1 MGGTGLPAGPP
12 PADLDRACPI
22 PTRWR
27 VSRAKPALAVSYAE
41 PSLAQECTSKSAR
54 IVSDIKPG
62 NRHPVLFLLKILPKA
77 IDMIRIQ
84 SLVSLPVFVAA
95 GLLASATTQ
104 AQSAAGTVRSS
115 KDASVL
121 QGVSVSVVGGTGTA
135 TTDGNGAFTIQL
147 PTTSLAPRHSS
158 QELGLELSSGRLLV
172 SATSDLP
179 VSARLLTPSGS
190 VLWSGHAVPTNGQA
204 SFLPRPVAAFHGI
217 VLLQVSQGSAH
228 TATRLPLEGASF
240 SGNAEAQLFAAR
252 SAAYPVL
259 SFKKT
264 GYHDTTYSMTAT
276 SQQGIQV
283 SMRDTT
289 SSVGP
294 TTCTLPTGPSAGSGS
309 FTNYW
314 FGQGSWQEN
323 GHYALACGY
332 HGQEPSGQNS
342 DVITNIANPGY
353 FVAIP
358 GKTSDDFDK
367 RMMCGACVE
376 LSGQNGTKIIAT
388 VADECPENSNQPCMN
403 NPNGHLDVSYP
414 AFSKLG
420 FSVGNPSGTTWKY
433 VACPITG
440 NVVVRIKPGNS
451 DQLYVENTILP
462 IKDVLVNGKSSTK
475 LSYGAW
481 QLPRGARGAT
491 VTIKDYSDRTITYTI
506 PTTLALDTDQNTGL
520 QFPTCK

>member
-1 MGGTGLPAGPP
+1 
-12 PADLDRACPI
+12 
-22 PTRWR
+22 
-27 VSRAKPALAVSYAE
+27 
-41 PSLAQECTSKSAR
+41 
-54 IVSDIKPG
+54 
-62 NRHPVLFLLKILPKA
+62 
-77 IDMIRIQ
+77 MIRIQ

-121 QGVSVSVVGGTGTA
+121 QGVSVSVVGGTATA

-190 VLWSGHAVPTNGQA
+190 VLWSGHAVPANGQA
-204 SFLPRPVAAFHGI
+204 SFQPRPVAAFHGI

-228 TATRLPLEGASF
+228 TAMRLPLEGTSF
-240 SGNAEAQLFAAR
+240 SGDAETQLIAAR
-252 SAAYPVL
+252 SAAYSVL

-264 GYHDTTYSMTAT
+264 GYHDTTYSMTAA

-289 SSVGP
+289 TAKNP
-294 TTCTLPTGPSAGSGS
+294 TSTACTLPNGPSSGAGS

-332 HGQEPSGQNS
+332 HGQEPSGQSS
-342 DVITNIANPGY
+342 DVITNIANPSY

-358 GKTSDDFDK
+358 GKTSDDFDN

-388 VADECPENSNQPCMN
+388 VTDECPENSNQPCMN
-403 NPNGHLDVSYP
+403 NPTGHLDVSYP

-440 NVVVRIKPGNS
+440 NVVVRIKPSNLN
-451 DQLYVENTILP
+451 QLYVENTILP
-462 IKDVLVNGKSSTK
+462 IKDVLVNGTSSTK

-491 VTIKDYSDRTITYTI
+491 VIIKDYSDRTITYTI
-506 PTTLALDTDQNTGL
+506 PSSLAVDTDQNTGL

>member
-1 MGGTGLPAGPP
+1 MVGST
-12 PADLDRACPI
+12 
-22 PTRWR
+22 
-27 VSRAKPALAVSYAE
+27 
-41 PSLAQECTSKSAR
+41 
-54 IVSDIKPG
+54 
-62 NRHPVLFLLKILPKA
+62 
-77 IDMIRIQ
+77 
-84 SLVSLPVFVAA
+84 
-95 GLLASATTQ
+95 ASTN
-104 AQSAAGTVRSS
+104 
-115 KDASVL
+115 
-121 QGVSVSVVGGTGTA
+121 
-135 TTDGNGAFTIQL
+135 TDGNGAFSL
-147 PTTSLAPRHSS
+147 PLPAASIASRRSS

-172 SATSDLP
+172 SVTSDLP

-190 VLWSGHAVPTNGQA
+190 VLWSGHAVPANGQA
-204 SFLPRPVAAFHGI
+204 SFQPRPIASFHGI

-228 TATRLPLEGASF
+228 TSTRLPLEGTSF

-264 GYHDTTYSMTAT
+264 GYHDTTYSMTAA

-283 SMRDTT
+283 NMRDT
-289 SSVGP
+289 SSSA
-294 TTCTLPTGPSAGSGS
+294 TACTLPPSPSAGAGS

-342 DVITNIANPGY
+342 DVITNIANPSY

-358 GKTSDDFDK
+358 GNTSNDFNT

-376 LSGQNGTKIIAT
+376 LSGKNGTKIIAT
-388 VADECPENSNQPCMN
+388 ITDECPENSNAPCQK
-403 NPNGHLDVSYP
+403 NPTGHLDVSYP

-440 NVVVRIKPGNS
+440 NVVVRIKPGNA

-462 IKDVLVNGKSSTK
+462 IKDVLVNGRSSTK
-475 LSYGAW
+475 LSYGPW
-481 QLPRGARGAT
+481 QLSKNAAGAT

-506 PTTLALDTDQNTGL
+506 PAGLGADTDKNTGL
-520 QFPTCK
+520 QFPACK